1 MMDLSVVIS
10 KMEKEEK
17 NKQEVSR
24 ELFILQN
31 MLY

>member
-1 MMDLSVVIS
+1 MDLSRAIS

-24 ELFILQN
+24 ELFILQS